1 MQVPD
6 SAAAARRIARWPFS
20 LLEVVLA
27 LAVIA
32 FGVVSVLAL
41 LPASMKASRDS
52 VADTHSSQAAQH
64 LIQTLA
70 ANMEA
75 ATVSAD
81 WSAVALSLPTD
92 KPAAAEPDSD
102 WTVWLRQGG
111 MSFWRAGTNG
121 EFFRVDMRRAD
132 ADYSEFAAIC
142 RVWRRPVTISTLED
156 DGTWSTRTVPWEDAV
171 GLNVEVSWP
180 AQAPYP
186 GRQKALFALNVFREA
201 D

>member
-1 MQVPD
+1 MQVRD
-6 SAAAARRIARWPFS
+6 SAAPARRAARWPFS

-111 MSFWRAGTNG
+111 MSFWRAGESG

-156 DGTWSTRTVPWEDAV
+156 DGTWSTRTVPWENAV